1 MKRISSK
8 ITSVCFAVV
17 LVVCSVITAFA
28 EENQGVLKINEKTDV
43 EVGKTVTYTLYL
55 SDTVEPI
62 VGFEMRLFYDSDF
75 LEYQKGSLKFE
86 KFDVVVYN
94 EDIKGRIP
102 MNCSSL
108 TNLPNF
114 SEKGQFVSAS
124 FKVLKE
130 GNASITYFFTEL
142 YGENMEYLKSFK
154 FTYDL
159 SVDGKVVQKDGIPP
173 VNTDS
178 NTLEN
183 NQGDFINYAD
193 GMGEDNSPKGD
204 DHQQVGSAVQNNVVE
219 VTRVINGDTA
229 DAAKEEKG
237 GFPTFLLFIFIPLI
251 VGAIVAAVV
260 VVSVRGKREKDDTT
274 SQNF

>member
-1 MKRISSK
+1 MKRINLK
-8 ITSVCFAVV
+8 LTSVCFAVV
-17 LVVCSVITAFA
+17 LVVCSVLTAFA
-28 EENQGVLKINEKTDV
+28 EEKQGTLKINGNTEV

-62 VGFEMRLFYDSDF
+62 VGFEMRLFYDSEA

-108 TNLPNF
+108 TNLPDF
-114 SEKGQFVSAS
+114 SQKGQFVSAS

-130 GNASITYFFTEL
+130 GDASITYFFTEL

-159 SVDGKVVQKDGIPP
+159 SVDGKAVLKDGVPP
-173 VNTDS
+173 VNTDA
-178 NTLEN
+178 NTLQN

-193 GMGEDNSPKGD
+193 GMGDDNSPKGD
-204 DHQQVGSAVQNNVVE
+204 EHQQVGSAVQNKVVE
-219 VTRVINGDTA
+219 VTRVVNGEATGATEDQ
-229 DAAKEEKG
+229 KG
-237 GFPTFLLFIFIPLI
+237 GFPTFLLFIFVPLI
-251 VGAIVAAVV
+251 IGAVVAAVV
-260 VVSVRGKREKDDTT
+260 VVSVRGKREKENTT
-274 SQNF
+274 SQN